1 MVTKFKPTTQP
12 LCTPWH
18 RLTRFVTKQA
28 VALLLGVRLQDIDRI
43 ERWARVLLVVN
54 PHLSRF
60 VSYADLPPIP
70 NVAPPTVKDYLYWR
84 RRWGKIAPKFW
95 AEFYAGQFAEASNL
109 EELFNWRQIATL
121 AAQDMPLDQA
131 QWLQNKYKREQFCLE
146 YF

>member
-28 VALLLGVRLQDIDRI
+28 VALLLGVKLQDIDRI
-43 ERWARVLLVVN
+43 ERWTRVLLVVG
-54 PHLSRF
+54 PHISRF

-109 EELFNWRQIATL
+109 EELFNWGQIATI
-121 AAQDMPLDQA
+121 AAQDMPLEQA
-131 QWLQNKYKREQFCLE
+131 QWLQSKYNREQFCRE

>member
-43 ERWARVLLVVN
+43 ERWARVLLVVD

-109 EELFNWRQIATL
+109 EELFNWGQIATI
-121 AAQDMPLDQA
+121 AAQDMPLEQA
-131 QWLQNKYKREQFCLE
+131 QWLQNKYNREQFCLE